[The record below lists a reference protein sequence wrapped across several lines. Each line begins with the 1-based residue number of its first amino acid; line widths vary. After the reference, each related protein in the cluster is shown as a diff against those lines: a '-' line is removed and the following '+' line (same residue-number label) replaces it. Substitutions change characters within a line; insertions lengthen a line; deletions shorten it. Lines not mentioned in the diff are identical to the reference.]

1 MLPPFSIASPKA
13 LTDYDADTA
22 TLDPDGN
29 PVPQGTFGTEHPIG
43 TGPLKFEEWIRNDRL
58 TLTRFDDYWGAPSL
72 LDEVIF
78 RPIPDNAARLQALQ
92 TGEIDGYDLVDP
104 QDRETIASDS
114 ELQLIERPSFNVG
127 YVAFNQTV
135 APLDNIDVRRAI
147 AHALNRQAVIDNIYG
162 DSGEVPVVFMPPS
175 VQGWTDDVTIYD
187 YNPDE
192 ARALL
197 EGTGLELPIAIDFWY
212 PADVSRPYMPDPRR
226 IAEAF
231 ASDLGEVGFEVNLQ
245 SAPWTPDYLD
255 AALNGRAPVH
265 LLGQTGDFGD
275 PETFIGTFFRTERP
289 DFGFDNPELRQALED
304 ALRITDVDERTAA
317 YEEIN
322 RTIMDIL
329 PGVPFAHSTSNLAFR
344 SNVEGFVASP
354 VTTENFATVSIEE

>member
-1 MLPPFSIASPKA
+1 M
-13 LTDYDADTA
+13 
-22 TLDPDGN
+22 
-29 PVPQGTFGTEHPIG
+29 
-43 TGPLKFEEWIRNDRL
+43 
-58 TLTRFDDYWGAPSL
+58 
-72 LDEVIF
+72 
-78 RPIPDNAARLQALQ
+78 
-92 TGEIDGYDLVDP
+92 
-104 QDRETIASDS
+104 
-114 ELQLIERPSFNVG
+114 
-127 YVAFNQTV
+127 
-135 APLDNIDVRRAI
+135 
-147 AHALNRQAVIDNIYG
+147 IDNVYG

-187 YNPDE
+187 YDPDE

-255 AALNGRAPVH
+255 AALSGRAPCTCSV
-265 LLGQTGDFGD
+265 
-275 PETFIGTFFRTERP
+275 RP
-289 DFGFDNPELRQALED
+289 ATSATRRRSSGRSSARRARSGGSTNPELRQALED

-322 RTIMDIL
+322 RTIMDFL